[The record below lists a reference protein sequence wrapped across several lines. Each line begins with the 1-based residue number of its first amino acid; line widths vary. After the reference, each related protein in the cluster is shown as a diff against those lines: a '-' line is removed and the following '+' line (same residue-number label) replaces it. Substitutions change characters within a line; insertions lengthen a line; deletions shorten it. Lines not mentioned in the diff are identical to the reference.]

1 MAVVR
6 MVDRV
11 PDELHRRGRAE
22 PSLVFHRLRFM
33 ASCALGGALL
43 TGAVL
48 GHDLSGFDPR
58 SIGAAVGLLASVVA
72 VLTRAS

>member
-1 MAVVR
+1 

-11 PDELHRRGRAE
+11 SDEIHRPTGVE
-22 PSLVFHRLRFM
+22 PSPVFHRLRFV

-58 SIGAAVGLLASVVA
+58 SIGAAVGLLAGVVA
-72 VLTRAS
+72 VMTRAV

>member
-1 MAVVR
+1 MIP
-6 MVDRV
+6 MIDSTS
-11 PDELHRRGRAE
+11 DEIHRPIRAE
-22 PSLVFHRLRFM
+22 PSPIFHRLRFV

-58 SIGAAVGLLASVVA
+58 SVGAALGLLAGVA
-72 VLTRAS
+72 LVMTRSA